1 MVDSGNVRSLGRAP
15 FDRAPGDPVAAA
27 QRPGT
32 VARRNDARPATYAV
46 VDVET
51 TGTDPEIDEI
61 VSLAV
66 VRLDP
71 DGVETARFATL
82 VRPSRSIPSE
92 ATAVHGIT
100 DADVADAPSLPDVA
114 PRVLALLEGAVFAA
128 HNAAFDLAML
138 QHGLAAAG
146 LVYRPVGVACT
157 LDAFRLLEPLAS
169 SHRLES
175 ICARHGIELE
185 DAHEALGDVVATA
198 ALVRLLLAQGIA
210 PETVELDHTAYMR
223 LRSLGDTRT
232 ASEPQIRRV
241 FGLARSAGLLR
252 PDGSVDRDAV
262 LALVERVTGTPDVD
276 LLDREQVQAV
286 YDALE
291 REIERRSALPRR
303 RERLTG
309 PA

>member
-1 MVDSGNVRSLGRAP
+1 MADSGNVRSLGRTP
-15 FDRAPGDPVAAA
+15 VEGGPGDPVASE

-32 VARRNDARPATYAV
+32 VARRDDVRPATYAV

-71 DGVETARFATL
+71 DGVETARLATL
-82 VRPSRSIPSE
+82 VRPSRPIPAE

-100 DADVADAPSLPDVA
+100 DADVADAPSLVDVA
-114 PRVLALLEGAVFAA
+114 PRVLTLLEGAVFAA
-128 HNAAFDLAML
+128 HNAAFDLGML
-138 QHGLAAAG
+138 QHGLAAVG
-146 LVYRPVGVACT
+146 LAYRPVGVACT
-157 LDAFRLLEPLAS
+157 LDAFRLLEPLAP
-169 SHRLES
+169 SHRLEA
-175 ICARHGIELE
+175 ICARHGIGLE

-210 PETVELDHTAYMR
+210 PETVELDHAAYMR
-223 LRSLGDTRT
+223 LRSLGDTRP

-252 PDGSVDRDAV
+252 PDGSVDRHAV
-262 LALVERVTGTPDVD
+262 LALVERVTGMPDVD
-276 LLDREQVQAV
+276 TLTREQVQAV
-286 YDALE
+286 YDELE
-291 REIERRSALPRR
+291 REIDRRGDLAPAASA
-303 RERLTG
+303 
-309 PA
+309 